1 MTDEG
6 FPFYSAQEAVQWVF
20 NSRRSSS
27 AFVKS
32 RSNIKR
38 PCETSD
44 IIITA
49 KHLKERGEITA
60 GQYLMFDKF
69 VRGEVRKFPDSL
81 AIKWKDFLSKMN
93 DALIKKNIVMGE
105 IAW

>member
-1 MTDEG
+1 MIDEG
-6 FPFYSAQEAVQWVF
+6 FPFYSAQEAIQWVF
-20 NSRRSSS
+20 NSSRSSPT
-27 AFVKS
+27 FRTS
-32 RSNIKR
+32 RSKIKR

-69 VRGEVRKFPDSL
+69 VRGDVKKFPDSL
-81 AIKWKDFLSKMN
+81 AEKWKDFLSKMN
-93 DALIKKNIVMGE
+93 NALIKKNIVMGD